1 MKELGNRYAIAALRE
16 RRAELSGEI
25 ARIESRLRTLRTSI
39 GHLDA
44 SLAIL
49 DPERDPKAIPSK
61 RTRRVKLFGHGKLNC
76 MVMDA
81 LREGARPMTTLEIT
95 KAICAKLSYGEAAKA
110 SMRNRVRANLL
121 YLWKVRGLI
130 SKEGERETAQWL
142 LKENGSILTLG
153 TDVIR

>member
-1 MKELGNRYAIAALRE
+1 MNELSNKYALAALRE

-25 ARIESRLRTLRTSI
+25 VQLESRLRSLRKSL

-49 DPERDPKAIPSK
+49 APSRDPKTIPNK
-61 RTRRVKLFGHGKLNC
+61 LPRRVKLFGHGKLNR
-76 MVMDA
+76 MILDA

-95 KAICAKLSYGEAAKA
+95 EAICDRLSYGETAKT

-121 YLWKVRGLI
+121 YLWKVRGLVD
-130 SKEGERETAQWL
+130 KEGERETARWRGGEHGGVRVWDAAL
-142 LKENGSILTLG
+142 
-153 TDVIR
+153 D